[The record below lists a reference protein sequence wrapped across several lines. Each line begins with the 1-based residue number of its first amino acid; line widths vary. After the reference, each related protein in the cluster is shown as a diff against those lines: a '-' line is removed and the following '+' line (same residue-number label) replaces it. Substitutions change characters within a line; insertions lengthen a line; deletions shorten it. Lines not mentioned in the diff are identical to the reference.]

1 MGSTFFLDHLFD
13 FVGCPLIRCQQTALC
28 TGTEQISKEGKGKG
42 KKTDKKDDDKEDT
55 EKDSGLSKNG
65 TVDEG
70 KKKKTNQTGKG
81 GKDQKN
87 VSDTD
92 IKGADSNKNGS
103 VKVEEKQ
110 NQTEKTTGAGYVL
123 GLLGLGEKEKDS
135 AKKKDLDEGKDKKNV
150 SKTDIKGAGLK
161 KNETLEENV
170 SDTGVKRA
178 KLNKQTVKEN
188 QTEKSTS
195 FLGWLGLGSEEED
208 PAKKKDEDKGQ
219 KKNTEK
225 ESGLS
230 KNGTAEEGNKEKTNQ
245 TEKSS
250 SEPKRLIRFRHAKS
264 AI

>member
-1 MGSTFFLDHLFD
+1 M
-13 FVGCPLIRCQQTALC
+13 IRCQQTALC

-42 KKTDKKDDDKEDT
+42 KKTDPVDKKDDDKDQKEDT

-70 KKKKTNQTGKG
+70 KTKKTNQTGKG

-92 IKGADSNKNGS
+92 IKGADGS

-150 SKTDIKGAGLK
+150 SNTDIEGAGLK

-170 SDTGVKRA
+170 SDKEVKRA
-178 KLNKQTVKEN
+178 KLRTNKQ
-188 QTEKSTS
+188 
-195 FLGWLGLGSEEED
+195 
-208 PAKKKDEDKGQ
+208 
-219 KKNTEK
+219 
-225 ESGLS
+225 
-230 KNGTAEEGNKEKTNQ
+230 
-245 TEKSS
+245 
-250 SEPKRLIRFRHAKS
+250 
-264 AI
+264 

>member
-1 MGSTFFLDHLFD
+1 M
-13 FVGCPLIRCQQTALC
+13 IRCQQTALC
-28 TGTEQISKEGKGKG
+28 TGTEQISKEGKGK
-42 KKTDKKDDDKEDT
+42 KTDPVDKKDDDKDQKEDT

-87 VSDTD
+87 VPDTD

-150 SKTDIKGAGLK
+150 SNTDIEGAGLK

-170 SDTGVKRA
+170 SDMEVKRA
-178 KLNKQTVKEN
+178 KLNKQTVKQN

-250 SEPKRLIRFRHAKS
+250 SKPKRPIRFRHAKS

>member
-1 MGSTFFLDHLFD
+1 M
-13 FVGCPLIRCQQTALC
+13 
-28 TGTEQISKEGKGKG
+28 
-42 KKTDKKDDDKEDT
+42 DKKDDDKEDT

-92 IKGADSNKNGS
+92 IKGADGS

-150 SKTDIKGAGLK
+150 SKTDIEGA
-161 KNETLEENV
+161 
-170 SDTGVKRA
+170 
-178 KLNKQTVKEN
+178 
-188 QTEKSTS
+188 
-195 FLGWLGLGSEEED
+195 GWLGLGSEEED

-219 KKNTEK
+219 KKDTEK

>member
-1 MGSTFFLDHLFD
+1 M
-13 FVGCPLIRCQQTALC
+13 IRCQQTALC

-42 KKTDKKDDDKEDT
+42 RKTDPVDKKDDDKEDT

-103 VKVEEKQ
+103 VKV
-110 NQTEKTTGAGYVL
+110 QTEKTTGAGYVL

-150 SKTDIKGAGLK
+150 SKTDIEGAGLK

-188 QTEKSTS
+188 QTVKQNQTEKSTS

-208 PAKKKDEDKGQ
+208 PAKKKDEGKGQ

-250 SEPKRLIRFRHAKS
+250 SKPKRLIRFRHAKS

>member
-1 MGSTFFLDHLFD
+1 M
-13 FVGCPLIRCQQTALC
+13 
-28 TGTEQISKEGKGKG
+28 
-42 KKTDKKDDDKEDT
+42 
-55 EKDSGLSKNG
+55 SKNG

-150 SKTDIKGAGLK
+150 SKTDIEGAGLK
-161 KNETLEENV
+161 KMKLW
-170 SDTGVKRA
+170 KRTC
-178 KLNKQTVKEN
+178 QTRRLK
-188 QTEKSTS
+188 
-195 FLGWLGLGSEEED
+195 
-208 PAKKKDEDKGQ
+208 
-219 KKNTEK
+219 
-225 ESGLS
+225 GLS
-230 KNGTAEEGNKEKTNQ
+230 
-245 TEKSS
+245 
-250 SEPKRLIRFRHAKS
+250 
-264 AI
+264 